1 VSRAL
6 ARYIPSRRYASLTLF
21 AVLGGVVSAWIG
33 QRWTPS
39 WIAAGLFTASAI
51 ALALVALRPV
61 LEIYET
67 HLAIGRRKIPWSE
80 IRRVDQTGWN
90 APLAVYLTL
99 ESGERLL
106 VLYPGDLDG
115 CGSLLRHIRRFSR
128 SALLDGM
135 PYRQFWGEPTSG
147 QPTSGQ
153 PMVSASAKNTRE
165 TVQKYPVLPPEE
177 EEEIERMLQRL
188 RTVGHIDS
196 RSSDEK

>member
-1 VSRAL
+1 MSRPL

-21 AVLGGVVSAWIG
+21 AVLGALLSAWMG

-39 WIAAGLFTASAI
+39 WMAAGLFTASAI
-51 ALALVALRPV
+51 ALALIALRPV
-61 LEIYET
+61 VEIHEAY
-67 HLAIGRRKIPWSE
+67 LSIGRRTIPWTE

-90 APLAVYLTL
+90 SPLAIYVTL
-99 ESGERLL
+99 EGGERMLL
-106 VLYPGDLDG
+106 LYPGDLDG

-128 SALLDGM
+128 SALLDGT
-135 PYRQFWGEPTSG
+135 PYRQFWGEP
-147 QPTSGQ
+147 P
-153 PMVSASAKNTRE
+153 VVVKNRE

>member
-1 VSRAL
+1 MVSRAL

-21 AVLGGVVSAWIG
+21 AVVGALLSAWMG

-51 ALALVALRPV
+51 ALALVSLRPL

-67 HLAIGRRKIPWSE
+67 HLSIGRRKIPWGD
-80 IRRVDQTGWN
+80 IRRVDQTGWS
-90 APLAVYLTL
+90 APLAIYLTL
-99 ESGERLL
+99 ESGERML

-128 SALLDGM
+128 SALLDGI

-147 QPTSGQ
+147 QPV
-153 PMVSASAKNTRE
+153 VSAAAKNTRE

>member
-21 AVLGGVVSAWIG
+21 AVLGALLSAWMG

-39 WIAAGLFTASAI
+39 WMAAGLFTASAI

-67 HLAIGRRKIPWSE
+67 HLSIGRRKIPWGE

-99 ESGERLL
+99 ESGERIL

-128 SALLDGM
+128 SALLDGT
-135 PYRQFWGEPTSG
+135 PYRQFWGEPL
-147 QPTSGQ
+147 
-153 PMVSASAKNTRE
+153 AAAAKNSRE
-165 TVQKYPVLPPEE
+165 TIQKYPVLPPEE

-188 RTVGHIDS
+188 RTVGHLDS

>member
-1 VSRAL
+1 MSRAL

-21 AVLGGVVSAWIG
+21 AILGALLSGWMG
-33 QRWTPS
+33 QRWAPS

-51 ALALVALRPV
+51 ALALIALRPIV
-61 LEIYET
+61 EIHEA
-67 HLAIGRRKIPWSE
+67 HLAIGRRTIAWGE

-90 APLAVYLTL
+90 APLALYLTL
-99 ESGERLL
+99 ESAERVLL
-106 VLYPGDLDG
+106 LYPGDVDG

-128 SALLDGM
+128 SALLDGT
-135 PYRQFWGEPTSG
+135 PYRQFWGEP
-147 QPTSGQ
+147 PA
-153 PMVSASAKNTRE
+153 PAKTVRE
-165 TVQKYPVLPPEE
+165 TMQKYPVLPPEE

>member
-1 VSRAL
+1 L

-21 AVLGGVVSAWIG
+21 AVVGALLSAWMG

-39 WIAAGLFTASAI
+39 WMAAGLFTASAV
-51 ALALVALRPV
+51 ALALIALRPV

-67 HLAIGRRKIPWSE
+67 HLSIGRRTIPWGE
-80 IRRVDQTGWN
+80 IRRVDQTGWS
-90 APLAVYLTL
+90 APLALYLTL

-128 SALLDGM
+128 SALLDGT
-135 PYRQFWGEPTSG
+135 PYRQFWGEP
-147 QPTSGQ
+147 PV
-153 PMVSASAKNTRE
+153 PAKSVRE
-165 TVQKYPVLPPEE
+165 TVKKYPVLPPEE

>member
-1 VSRAL
+1 VSRPL

-21 AVLGGVVSAWIG
+21 AVVGAGFSAWMG

-39 WIAAGLFTASAI
+39 WIAAGLFAVSAI
-51 ALALVALRPV
+51 ILALIALRPAV
-61 LEIYET
+61 EIHEA
-67 HLAIGRRKIPWSE
+67 HLLIGRRAIRWGD
-80 IRRVDQTGWN
+80 IRRVDQTGWGS
-90 APLAVYLTL
+90 PLAVHLTL
-99 ESGERLL
+99 VGGERLL
-106 VLYPGDLDG
+106 LLYPGDLDG

-128 SALLDGM
+128 SALLDGV
-135 PYRQFWGEPTSG
+135 PYREFWGEAPAT
-147 QPTSGQ
+147 
-153 PMVSASAKNTRE
+153 SAKAARE

>member
-1 VSRAL
+1 L

-21 AVLGGVVSAWIG
+21 AVLGALLSAWMG
-33 QRWTPS
+33 QRWAPS
-39 WIAAGLFTASAI
+39 WMAAGLFTGSAI
-51 ALALVALRPV
+51 ALALIALRPV
-61 LEIYET
+61 VEIHEGY
-67 HLAIGRRKIPWSE
+67 LSIGRRTIPWAE

-90 APLAVYLTL
+90 SPLAIYVTL

-106 VLYPGDLDG
+106 LLYPGDLDG

-128 SALLDGM
+128 SALLDGT
-135 PYRQFWGEPTSG
+135 PYRQFWGEP
-147 QPTSGQ
+147 P
-153 PMVSASAKNTRE
+153 VAAKSTHRE
-165 TVQKYPVLPPEE
+165 AVQKYPVLPAEE

>member
-1 VSRAL
+1 MVSRAL

-21 AVLGGVVSAWIG
+21 AVMGAVLSAWMG

-39 WIAAGLFTASAI
+39 WMASGLFTASAV

-61 LEIYET
+61 LEIFET
-67 HLAIGRRKIPWSE
+67 HLSIGRRKIPWGD
-80 IRRVDQTGWN
+80 IRRVDQTGWS

-99 ESGERLL
+99 EDGERVL

-128 SALLDGM
+128 SALLDGV
-135 PYRQFWGEPTSG
+135 PYRQFWGEPTSS
-147 QPTSGQ
+147 QPG
-153 PMVSASAKNTRE
+153 VSATAKNTRE

>member
-1 VSRAL
+1 M
-6 ARYIPSRRYASLTLF
+6 
-21 AVLGGVVSAWIG
+21 G

-39 WIAAGLFTASAI
+39 WIAAGLFTASAV

-61 LEIYET
+61 LAIYET
-67 HLAIGRRKIPWSE
+67 HLAIGRREIPWGE

-90 APLAVYLTL
+90 APLAIYLTL
-99 ESGERLL
+99 EHGERLL

-128 SALLDGM
+128 SALLDGV
-135 PYRQFWGEPTSG
+135 PYRQFWGEPPAPSK
-147 QPTSGQ
+147 S
-153 PMVSASAKNTRE
+153 VRE

-196 RSSDEK
+196 RSADEK

>member
-1 VSRAL
+1 MVSRAL

-21 AVLGGVVSAWIG
+21 AVLGAVLSAWMG
-33 QRWTPS
+33 ERWTPS
-39 WIAAGLFTASAI
+39 WMAAGLFTASAV

-61 LEIYET
+61 LEIFET
-67 HLAIGRRKIPWSE
+67 HLSIGRRKIPWGD
-80 IRRVDQTGWN
+80 IRRVDQTGWS

-99 ESGERLL
+99 EDGERVL

-128 SALLDGM
+128 SALLDGV
-135 PYRQFWGEPTSG
+135 PYRQFWGEPTSCP
-147 QPTSGQ
+147 PT
-153 PMVSASAKNTRE
+153 VSAAAKSTRE

>member
-1 VSRAL
+1 MG
-6 ARYIPSRRYASLTLF
+6 
-21 AVLGGVVSAWIG
+21 AVLSAWMG

-39 WIAAGLFTASAI
+39 WMASGLFTASAV

-61 LEIYET
+61 LEIFET
-67 HLAIGRRKIPWSE
+67 HLSIGRRKIPWGD
-80 IRRVDQTGWN
+80 IRRVDQTGWS

-99 ESGERLL
+99 EDGERVL

-128 SALLDGM
+128 SALLDGV
-135 PYRQFWGEPTSG
+135 PYRQFWGEPTSS
-147 QPTSGQ
+147 QPG
-153 PMVSASAKNTRE
+153 VSATAKNTRE